1 MTEYAIK
8 ILIVDDEPAII
19 MSLDFL
25 IRKAG
30 YQLFIARN
38 GQEALDIATNEQP
51 HIAVLDIMMPDVD
64 GFEVCRRIKSN
75 PDTSDMR
82 IIFLSAK
89 SKQEDIEKGLGI
101 GADFYITK
109 PFSNKQLMEKIKY
122 LADTF
127 PNEQTESQQ
136 TNKKL

>member
-1 MTEYAIK
+1 MTNSDIK

-38 GQEALDIATNEQP
+38 GQEALDIAASEHP

-64 GFEVCRRIKSN
+64 GFEVCRRIKAQ
-75 PDTSDMR
+75 PDTSDVR

-89 SKQEDIEKGLGI
+89 SKQEDVERGLAM

-109 PFSNKQLMEKIKY
+109 PFSNKHLMEKIKL
-122 LADTF
+122 LADAIQHK
-127 PNEQTESQQ
+127 QTEDQD